1 MRDENGWGDD
11 KYPRKQM
18 IAENYRIIFQLANE
32 DQKEKVKAD
41 IMLLF
46 EMDNS
51 VPICYVDM
59 DGVLADFYNPF
70 NKCSRKI
77 IKYRK

>member
-1 MRDENGWGDD
+1 
-11 KYPRKQM
+11 
-18 IAENYRIIFQLANE
+18 
-32 DQKEKVKAD
+32 
-41 IMLLF
+41 MLLF

-70 NKCSRKI
+70 NKMAGVSNWNQADQKTLQATLQKI
-77 IKYRK
+77 RERDDFWINLEVLPDADRLLNGIIELAGE